1 MQPDDPSAGG
11 GRPAKDAVATQK
23 VRGWE
28 DYLVWG
34 LVALAMAFAVA
45 VFCVMGLR
53 ISFPY
58 HLELNETMAWELTD
72 RVFQGKA
79 VYVKPSVEFT
89 PVLYPPVYLHLAAG
103 LFKLFGASFRILRL
117 ISIFATC
124 GSVVLIF
131 REVKL
136 RTRHWKYGIIA
147 VGLFIASYQR
157 SGFWMDL
164 GRIDSL
170 WVFFLLLSF
179 SLLPKSAG
187 KGPLAVFLVVYLTAL
202 FTKQTTLFFAPA
214 FGLALFWA
222 APSGGWGRVAT
233 FVGSQLACLIL
244 LHLGTSGWFTFYC
257 FKVPGGHGIYAQRF
271 EEFWQNAA
279 VPAGLALLPAGLL
292 LLTVAGVQPIRRLLA
307 PLPLFEV
314 SALAAAILG
323 SMKIG
328 GSWNHFIPLFAFN
341 AIITG
346 VLLARWAEQF
356 IRSTGSRITT
366 SWERLIPIGCCL
378 GQFIFF
384 WHNPTG
390 ALPSPDQAAS
400 LRNLDRAISAA
411 PRPIFC
417 KAPFNYLL
425 LKHQEHPTHVNPD
438 ALQDLRW
445 AGLQNLAR
453 PLEEELERLIN
464 TGHFRTL
471 VLYEHHFNALSPEAR
486 SLYPNV
492 TNFPVATFESPSVF
506 ILSRP

>member
-1 MQPDDPSAGG
+1 MV
-11 GRPAKDAVATQK
+11 GRPPKEAVATPK
-23 VRGWE
+23 ARGVE
-28 DYLVWG
+28 EYLLWV
-34 LVALAMAFAVA
+34 LVVLAVGSTVA
-45 VFCVMGLR
+45 VFCVIGLR
-53 ISFPY
+53 ISFSY
-58 HLELNETMAWELTD
+58 HLEVNETMVWELTD
-72 RVFQGKA
+72 RVFQGKS

-103 LFKLFGASFRILRL
+103 LFKLFGASFLILRL

-136 RTRHWKYGIIA
+136 RTHHWKYGIIA
-147 VGLFIASYQR
+147 AGLFMASYQR

-187 KGPLAVFLVVYLTAL
+187 KGSLAVFLGVYLTAL

-214 FGLALFWA
+214 FGLALFRV
-222 APSGGWGRVAT
+222 APSGAWFRVAI
-233 FVGSQLACLIL
+233 FAGSQIACLMA
-244 LHLGTSGWFTFYC
+244 LHLVTSGWFTFYC
-257 FKVPGGHGIYAQRF
+257 FKVPGGHGIYAHRF

-279 VPAGLALLPAGLL
+279 APTVLALLPAGLL
-292 LLTVAGVQPIRRLLA
+292 LLTVAGVHPVRRLLT

-314 SALAAAILG
+314 SAIGAAILG

-328 GSWNHFIPLFAFN
+328 GSWNHFMPLFALN

-346 VLLARWAEQF
+346 VLLARWAEHF
-356 IRSTGSRITT
+356 IHPAGSRLTT
-366 SWERLIPIGCCL
+366 SWECLIPIGCCM

-384 WHNPTG
+384 WHNPAG

-400 LRNLDRAISAA
+400 LRNLESAILDAR
-411 PRPIFC
+411 RPIFC
-417 KAPFNYLL
+417 KAPFNYML

-438 ALQDLRW
+438 ALQDLQW
-445 AGLQNLAR
+445 AGLQDLAR

-486 SLYPNV
+486 SLFPSV
-492 TNFPVATFESPSVF
+492 TNFPVATFESPSVYV
-506 ILSRP
+506 LSRP